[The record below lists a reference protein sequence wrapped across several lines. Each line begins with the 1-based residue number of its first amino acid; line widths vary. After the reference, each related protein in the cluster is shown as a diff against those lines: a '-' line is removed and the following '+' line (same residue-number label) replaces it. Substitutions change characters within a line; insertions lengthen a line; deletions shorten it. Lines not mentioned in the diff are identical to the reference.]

1 MTNTEPVF
9 QYKREQRGDCTVLF
23 LSGVINERT
32 DLNGLFEDLDGDT
45 LVINLKGIARIN
57 SCGVRDWVNAA
68 KPLSDRFKIQY
79 EECSRAIVEQL
90 NMIVNFL
97 NSGKIVSFFAPY
109 YCDACDQEHEMLI
122 VIGDHFPDHDVLD
135 DPEAPDFDCPG
146 CGKTMEFNED
156 EEKYLSFL
164 IE

>member
-1 MTNTEPVF
+1 VTSIEPQF
-9 QYKREQRGDCTVLF
+9 QARKESRGNIPVLH

-32 DLNGLFEDLDGDT
+32 ELNGLFDGIEGDT
-45 LVINLKGIARIN
+45 LIINLKGVTRIN

-68 KPLSDRFKIQY
+68 KPLAAKFTVTY

-109 YCDACDQEHEMLI
+109 YCDSCDEEHEMLV
-122 VIGDHFPDHDVLD
+122 VISEHFEDED
-135 DPEAPDFDCPG
+135 DLEEPEAPDFDCPK

-156 EEKYLSFL
+156 EDKYMSFL